1 MRLALHAL
9 KYIIIR
15 EWWIHS
21 QKKKGMEIKRL
32 DKNVP
37 EYRVDEVN
45 SLLEFHDMQ
54 SILAAM
60 LRYMPEANFRLMT
73 EELRSETVSGE
84 SRKIFEE
91 GGLPGSGA
99 LKILVGKGPDNQLT
113 PAECVKIG
121 KIIASMRGVPR
132 QYYVGMMNFLGSAK
146 RIYDTIHD
154 AYVDE
159 IRKQSEPGA
168 KPSMQVPDVV
178 NTMFPG
184 KTMPTE
190 AEIKK
195 REQEEMERL
204 STLKDTTNKKI
215 EAKKEAQKE
224 AQPNAEEQKRA
235 VAARHVAGA
244 QQSDEEER
252 AAIERERETGQPQ
265 VEEPKPEPEKEEP
278 SVKLPEMPKLKKVTG
293 KSSGFAGKQMQ
304 FVKPAPWMQKRKK

>member
-1 MRLALHAL
+1 
-9 KYIIIR
+9 
-15 EWWIHS
+15 
-21 QKKKGMEIKRL
+21 MEIKRL
-32 DKNVP
+32 PKDVP
-37 EYRVDEVN
+37 GYRVDEIN
-45 SLLEFHDMQ
+45 SLLEFHDLQ
-54 SILAAM
+54 DVLAAM
-60 LRYMPEANFRLMT
+60 LRYMPEANFSLMT
-73 EELRSETVSGE
+73 EELRSETVSGG

-113 PAECVKIG
+113 PDECVKIG

-159 IRKQSEPGA
+159 IRKQAEPGA
-168 KPSMQVPDVV
+168 KPSMTVPSIV

-195 REQEEMERL
+195 REQEEMDRL
-204 STLKDTTNKKI
+204 ATLKDTTNQKI
-215 EAKKEAQKE
+215 EAKKAAQEA

-244 QQSDEEER
+244 QETDEDER
-252 AAIERERETGQPQ
+252 TAMERERETGQVEKP
-265 VEEPKPEPEKEEP
+265 VEKPEEKSEEPPKAPPAK
-278 SVKLPEMPKLKKVTG
+278 KMPEMPKLVKPKG
-293 KSSGFAGKQMQ
+293 MRSSFAGKQQ
-304 FVKPAPWMQKRKK
+304 YVKPPSWVTKK